1 MSSEFLDLFVA
12 LGGVVPQLIWEI
24 TVVFYAPTAICK
36 LYKYISS
43 AVTYASSF
51 ALVVLSVDRAE
62 AVCRPLRVAS
72 SGLSSK
78 TRARLLIGAAW
89 VAAALFG
96 LPGPLLAHKDYEGT
110 EREACLLNFT
120 KISPQVYLTSIAV
133 SVFVLPA
140 CIIATC
146 HVIMVA
152 TIWRASK
159 LQTATFDGCPSH
171 PVTLTRQT
179 SNDVHLV
186 QLEVTRKP
194 RLAMPRYNRHKRSST
209 EGFLQK
215 PKQPTHQNAGC
226 IPRAKVKTV
235 KMTCVIVSAYIICWC
250 PFMVW
255 NMLVTYGVMKRSAP
269 QLMKYT
275 PIVQHLVP
283 LNSAANPIIFWIFNA
298 STIRKSMHQP
308 VRGPITQRTRLNT

>member
-1 MSSEFLDLFVA
+1 
-12 LGGVVPQLIWEI
+12 
-24 TVVFYAPTAICK
+24 
-36 LYKYISS
+36 

-235 KMTCVIVSAYIICWC
+235 KMTCVIVSGKQTKFNNLCLLHVFGSELIDYANLCIFATMANLFLLEIHSYVALYERISHIPTHFEPA
-250 PFMVW
+250 PFQ
-255 NMLVTYGVMKRSAP
+255 GFFR
-269 QLMKYT
+269 
-275 PIVQHLVP
+275 
-283 LNSAANPIIFWIFNA
+283 
-298 STIRKSMHQP
+298 
-308 VRGPITQRTRLNT
+308 

>member
-1 MSSEFLDLFVA
+1 
-12 LGGVVPQLIWEI
+12 
-24 TVVFYAPTAICK
+24 
-36 LYKYISS
+36 S

-51 ALVVLSVDRAE
+51 ALVVLSVDRSE

-72 SGLSSK
+72 SGLSSNLLKINCANFTRYTLEKNVQQK

-96 LPGPLLAHKDYEGT
+96 LPGALLAHKDYEGT
-110 EREACLLNFT
+110 EHEACLLNFT

-152 TIWRASK
+152 TIWTASK

-171 PVTLTRQT
+171 PVTLTRQA

-194 RLAMPRYNRHKRSST
+194 RLAVPRYNRHKRSST

-275 PIVQHLVP
+275 PIVQVSQTLC
-283 LNSAANPIIFWIFNA
+283 LDKNGF
-298 STIRKSMHQP
+298 
-308 VRGPITQRTRLNT
+308 